1 MSMIIYPAT
10 PRIDA
15 LEAHF
20 GQTVSDPY
28 RWLENDIRSDDK
40 VASWVAAQN
49 RVTDAYLN
57 TLPGR
62 ALFKRRLKQL
72 YDYERF
78 TIPVRKGGR
87 YFYRRQSGDQNQL
100 VLYVRDGADGEGRVL
115 IDPNGWSNDG
125 ATALA
130 EWAASDNGRYLA
142 YAVQQSG
149 SDWRTIQ
156 VLNVDTGQ
164 VLADEVKWA
173 RFTTLAWASDGSGF
187 FYNRFPE
194 PVPGAVFQAGVENH
208 AIYFHALG
216 TPQAQDRRVHATPD
230 QPALL
235 HPFKIAK
242 DGRYLV
248 ITSTPAGRG
257 GPAQR
262 RLGGAHAGRQ
272 LRRSMECHRQCGDDA
287 VSDDDPGRAALQ
299 TGDDGHR
306 RRRSGRR

>member
-49 RVTDAYLN
+49 RVTDAYLD

-130 EWAASDNGRYLA
+130 EWAASGISPMRCSTA
-142 YAVQQSG
+142 A
-149 SDWRTIQ
+149 RT
-156 VLNVDTGQ
+156 G
-164 VLADEVKWA
+164 A
-173 RFTTLAWASDGSGF
+173 R
-187 FYNRFPE
+187 P
-194 PVPGAVFQAGVENH
+194 
-208 AIYFHALG
+208 
-216 TPQAQDRRVHATPD
+216 
-230 QPALL
+230 
-235 HPFKIAK
+235 K
-242 DGRYLV
+242 
-248 ITSTPAGRG
+248 
-257 GPAQR
+257 
-262 RLGGAHAGRQ
+262 
-272 LRRSMECHRQCGDDA
+272 C
-287 VSDDDPGRAALQ
+287 
-299 TGDDGHR
+299 
-306 RRRSGRR
+306 